1 MIDYEAHW
9 KALYNKMRAAMN
21 VAGLSDIPI
30 FHITSS
36 SNQAGEPAPPPY
48 VTYRQETERPT
59 GTQGGGNS
67 KVLRTGFIITA
78 REEDLTDALDIIS
91 AIANSLDAAD
101 GSMETTDGYQTT
113 DISILGV
120 QSLFENDLNV
130 YAVHLRVDW
139 ERSR

>member
-9 KALYNKMRAAMN
+9 QALYNDMRAAMN
-21 VAGLSDIPI
+21 AAGLSAIPI

-36 SNQAGEPAPPPY
+36 SNQVGEPSPPPY
-48 VTYRQETERPT
+48 VVYRQETERPT

-78 REEDLTDALDIIS
+78 REDDLADALAIIS

-101 GSMETTDGYQTT
+101 ATLTTTDGYETT